1 MILSFGIILLIGF
14 IIGSILSKIKIPG
27 LVGMIL
33 LGIVIGPYCLSII
46 DDRILAISSEL
57 RQIALV
63 IILTRSGLNLD
74 IDALK
79 KIGRPAILMSFIPAT
94 CEIIG
99 VVLASQIFMDLNITE
114 SILLGTVL
122 AAVSPAVVSP
132 RMIKLIEDKI
142 GEEHEVP
149 KLILASSSV
158 DDIYVIVLFYAFLG
172 LVQNN
177 TFHVEAILLIP
188 VTIILGILFGIAVGF
203 ILSIIIKKNNFNLAI
218 NILIILSSS
227 FLMIGVENLL
237 KPYISISSL
246 LGILVMGII
255 ILFMNKDKSKDLSKG
270 YNNLWL
276 FFEILLFVLVGAS
289 VDFNY
294 AIKNSLA
301 ALAILFI
308 GLLFRM
314 IGVLLCLIKTKLTLK
329 ERIFTMVSYLPKAT
343 VQASIGGIALSLGLP
358 CGGIILTVSVIS
370 ILITAP
376 LGAILIDI
384 LGKKLLN

>member
-1 MILSFGIILLIGF
+1 MILSFGIILLLGF
-14 IIGSILSKIKIPG
+14 IIGFLLSKIKIPG
-27 LVGMIL
+27 LVGMII
-33 LGIVIGPYCLSII
+33 LGLIIGPYCLSII
-46 DDRILAISSEL
+46 DDKILTISSEL

-94 CEIIG
+94 FEIIG
-99 VVLASQIFMDLNITE
+99 VVLISQLLLEISITE

-132 RMIKLIEDKI
+132 RMIKLIDDKI
-142 GEEHEVP
+142 GETHEVP

-172 LVQNN
+172 LVENN
-177 TFHVEAILLIP
+177 TFNVTSITLIP
-188 VTIILGILFGIAVGF
+188 VTIILGILFGIAMGF
-203 ILSIIIKKNNFNLAI
+203 VLSLIIKKTKFNLAI
-218 NILIILSSS
+218 NVLVVLSTS
-227 FLMIGVENLL
+227 FLMIGVENVL

-255 ILFMNKDKSKDLSKG
+255 ILFMTKDKAKDLSKG
-270 YNNLWL
+270 YNSLWL
-276 FFEILLFVLVGAS
+276 FFEIILFVLVGAS

-294 AIKNSLA
+294 AINNSLIA
-301 ALAILFI
+301 IAILFI

-314 IGVLLCLIKTKLTLK
+314 IGVLLCLIKTNLTLK
-329 ERIFTMVSYLPKAT
+329 ERLFTMISYLPKAT

-376 LGAILIDI
+376 LGAILIDTF
-384 LGKKLLN
+384 GKILLN